1 MTNIF
6 DDAKKY
12 AELVRESKQN
22 PQGQAEAKNYVQTV
36 FETYVKELARA
47 MKLKAGY
54 VSGINKYGMVLK
66 GISLAG
72 NPRIDF
78 LKALSLNSM
87 AKTEQIE
94 LGDGSAVFCYEY
106 AGAYPFVIRF
116 QMIMD
121 MGATLVRVTISN
133 QYTIKGYLRK

>member
-12 AELVRESKQN
+12 AELVRDSKQN
-22 PQGQAEAKNYVQTV
+22 PQRQADAKNYVQKV
-36 FETYVKELARA
+36 FETYIKELARA

-54 VSGINKYGMVLK
+54 VSGAKEHGMVLK
-66 GISLAG
+66 GISFAG

-78 LKALSLNSM
+78 LKTLGLNSM
-87 AKTEQIE
+87 AKKGQIE
-94 LGDGSAVFCYEY
+94 LGDECAVFCYEDV
-106 AGAYPFVIRF
+106 GTYPFVIRF

-121 MGATLVRVTISN
+121 MGATLVRVTIAN
-133 QYTIKGYLRK
+133 QYATRGYLRK

>member
-12 AELVRESKQN
+12 AELVRDSKQN
-22 PQGQAEAKNYVQTV
+22 PQGQAEAKKYVQTV
-36 FETYVKELARA
+36 FETYIKELARA

-54 VSGINKYGMVLK
+54 VSGAKEHGMVLK

-78 LKALSLNSM
+78 QKALGLNGM
-87 AKTEQIE
+87 AKKGQIE
-94 LGDGSAVFCYEY
+94 LGDESAVFCYEY

-121 MGATLVRVTISN
+121 MGTTLVRVTIAN
-133 QYTIKGYLRK
+133 QYAIKRYLRK